1 MAVYIQAV
9 EQVVDHATR
18 HVDGGADE
26 IISALDIRALAK
38 SLYYG
43 VSWDES
49 ADTYTRT
56 GTLASVATGS
66 SPSDS
71 LIPIQ
76 AAMRRCLLSD
86 SGVVQYYL
94 DPSDSTKKVGGAASV
109 LTGADGQVMVQIPKF
124 YHYYGYSG
132 TTHTHNISLY
142 PLAGFSIHPAFVKN
156 GVIVDYRYIAAYEGV
171 LYDTTESD
179 YVNGLYIPASA
190 SYLFTFTAVDDKIL
204 AVAGTGSALSHPFT
218 NMEVGEKLVI
228 SGTTAG
234 ANDGTFTVAT
244 KGDNF
249 VTVSEALADQADD
262 QCIIQTQRDWT
273 ATTGDVLSSVSGK
286 LPMNYGTRAEFRAVA
301 KNRGTGW
308 RQQDYDLISAIHL
321 LYLTEYASWDSQS
334 MIGNGLTD
342 WASGWPAWNNYNP
355 IETTGNSNSNGNA
368 TANTS
373 GGDATVGSYMSYRG
387 IENFFGH
394 LWKWVDGMN
403 IHNYDDDAGTNY
415 SRVYISNIDT
425 QFADNTATNYQ
436 AIADICE
443 ADGYIATLEQIP
455 RGFLPASIGASSSTK
470 ITDYFYTYYDDL
482 GAAPFD
488 DWRVAALGGNASA
501 GLTAGV
507 AGWHVDDS
515 SGGRRRHLGG
525 RLTF

>member
-1 MAVYIQAV
+1 MANKKITELDALTDADVNDLLAI
-9 EQVVDHATR
+9 VDDPSGSPVTKKIT
-18 HVDGGADE
+18 VGDLFMDQ
-26 IISALDIRALAK
+26 
-38 SLYYG
+38 LYYG

-49 ADTYTRT
+49 KSLGGYARRGALAGFPT
-56 GTLASVATGS
+56 GY
-66 SPSDS
+66 SPSEV

-76 AAMRRCLLSD
+76 ACMRRCVMND
-86 SGVVQYYL
+86 AGVVQYYL
-94 DPSDSTKKVGGAASV
+94 DPSDSTKKSDGITASD
-109 LTGADGQVMVQIPKF
+109 LTGGDGQVMVEIPKF
-124 YHYYGYSG
+124 YHRYSYSG
-132 TTHTHNISLY
+132 TTHTHDISLY
-142 PLAGFSIHPAFVKN
+142 PLSGFTVHNMFVKN
-156 GVIVDYRYIAAYEGV
+156 GVEVDYRYIAVYEGV

-308 RQQDYDLISAIHL
+308 RQADFDLVSGIQL
-321 LYLTEYASWDSQS
+321 LYLIEYADWNSQS

-342 WASGWPAWNNYNP
+342 WASGTWAAWNNSNP
-355 IETTGNSNSNGNA
+355 IEKAGNSNSDGNA

-373 GGDATVGSYMSYRG
+373 GGNGVVGSYMSYRG
-387 IENFFGH
+387 IENFFAH
-394 LWKWVDGMN
+394 LWKWVDGIN
-403 IHNYDDDAGTNY
+403 VNANVPYVSNTDTDFDDDTVANY
-415 SRVYISNIDT
+415 
-425 QFADNTATNYQ
+425 TALGVTLAAANEYVV
-436 AIADICE
+436 
-443 ADGYIATLEQIP
+443 TLEQIG
-455 RGFLPASIGASSSTK
+455 RGFLAATASGGSSSTYV
-470 ITDYFYTYYDDL
+470 TDYYYQSTGWR
-482 GAAPFD
+482 GAM
-488 DWRVAALGGNASA
+488 LGGNASHA
-501 GLTAGV
+501 LRAGV
-507 AGWHVDDS
+507 AYWYLDYGALARGQDVT
-515 SGGRRRHLGG
+515 G
-525 RLTF
+525 RLAF